1 MLIIP
6 QLVRILLEEF
16 AFRGAVLLLSGL
28 SLHAAVGSTLLQPI
42 KWHLKEEII
51 DVEMTQIPEMVPIK
65 ESLKE
70 DDEDDLPEMKNL
82 IFSNNKKMRKNFS
95 DVAISSMNGGGM
107 PKRPTF
113 HRVFTNVSN
122 TGSGGIGMLSNTDI
136 SLRKRKASVISH
148 LSNLDFTGSNL
159 QVHMNVSK
167 TDMRIYRRNF

>member
-16 AFRGAVLLLSGL
+16 GFRGAVLLISGL

-42 KWHLKEEII
+42 KWHLKDEII
-51 DVEMTQIPEMVPIK
+51 DVEMTQIPEMVAIK

-122 TGSGGIGMLSNTDI
+122 AGSGGMLSNTDI

-167 TDMRIYRRNF
+167 IEL

>member
-16 AFRGAVLLLSGL
+16 GFRGAVLLISGL
-28 SLHAAVGSTLLQPI
+28 SFHAAVGSTLLQPI

-95 DVAISSMNGGGM
+95 DVAISSMNGM

-122 TGSGGIGMLSNTDI
+122 AGSGGIGMMSNNDL

-159 QVHMNVSK
+159 QVHMNVSV
-167 TDMRIYRRNF
+167 TLY

>member
-16 AFRGAVLLLSGL
+16 GFRGAVLLISGL

-42 KWHLKEEII
+42 KWHLKEEVI
-51 DVEMTQIPEMVPIK
+51 DVEMSQIPEMVPIK
-65 ESLKE
+65 ESPKE
-70 DDEDDLPEMKNL
+70 NDDEDDLPEMKNL

-95 DVAISSMNGGGM
+95 EVAISSMNGSGGGM

-113 HRVFTNVSN
+113 HRVFTNVTN
-122 TGSGGIGMLSNTDI
+122 TGSGGMLSNTDL

-148 LSNLDFTGSNL
+148 LSALDFTGSNL
-159 QVHMNVSK
+159 QVHMNVS
-167 TDMRIYRRNF
+167 

>member
-6 QLVRILLEEF
+6 QLIRILLEEF
-16 AFRGAVLLLSGL
+16 GFRGAVLLISGL

-42 KWHLKEEII
+42 KWHLKDEVV

-65 ESLKE
+65 ESPKE
-70 DDEDDLPEMKNL
+70 NDDEDDLPEMKNL

-95 DVAISSMNGGGM
+95 DVAISSMNGSGGGM

-113 HRVFTNVSN
+113 HRVFTNSIN
-122 TGSGGIGMLSNTDI
+122 SGSGGMLSNQDL

-148 LSNLDFTGSNL
+148 LSALDFTGSNL
-159 QVHMNVSK
+159 QVHMNVS
-167 TDMRIYRRNF
+167 